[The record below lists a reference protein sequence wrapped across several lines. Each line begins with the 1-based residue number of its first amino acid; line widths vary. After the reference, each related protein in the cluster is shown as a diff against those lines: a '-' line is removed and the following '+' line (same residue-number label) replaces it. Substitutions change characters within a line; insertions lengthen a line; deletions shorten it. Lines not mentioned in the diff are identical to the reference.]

1 MASAVLAGL
10 NPAHGFYAVLV
21 GIPVGGLATAS
32 VHMIV
37 LTTGAVSLATG
48 SALST
53 VAPDERTGAVVLLTL
68 LVGAVQIGCGLLRLG
83 GLTHFISNAV
93 MTGFFTGVAV
103 RIVLSQV
110 PDLTGFRSE
119 AGGALPQTFDLLLH
133 PTSVHLP
140 TLAIGLLTL
149 ALILSLERTR
159 LAPIAMVGALA
170 AAATAV
176 PVFDWTSV
184 PLVGTTNTIPRG
196 IPRLVLPDLADFSR
210 LAFAAVG
217 IAMVAMIQGA
227 GIGQTTPNPDG
238 RYPDPSR
245 DFVGQG
251 VANVAAAFVRGM
263 PIGGSLSA
271 TALALNAGAQ
281 SRLTQVVAGACI
293 LLTLVLLGGVVESI
307 PMAALAALLVL
318 AGIQA
323 IRPQRVRLVWH
334 TSHFARLAMLLT
346 FVATLLFPTED
357 AIVLGVLA
365 SFALELYR
373 SADRVR
379 LVELVPGEGDSYRE
393 GPAPE
398 VLTADRATI
407 LQPSGTLFFAGA
419 RRIEEDLP
427 RPPREGRAVVLLT
440 LRDRTELGSTFVG
453 VLGRYAEALKVT
465 GGKLMLVGVKETVRA
480 QLARTGILSLI
491 GEENVF
497 PVEPVVGAPL
507 HAARAA
513 AETWLER
520 TALRRD
526 GGDGGVT

>member
-10 NPAHGFYAVLV
+10 NPAHGLYAVLV
-21 GIPVGGLATAS
+21 GIPAGGLTTAS

-37 LTTGAVSLATG
+37 LTTGAISLATG
-48 SALST
+48 SALAT
-53 VAPDERTGAVVLLTL
+53 LAPDERAGAVVLLTL
-68 LVGAVQIGCGLLRLG
+68 LVGAVQIGCGILRLG
-83 GLTHFISNAV
+83 ALTHFISNAV
-93 MTGFFTGVAV
+93 MTGFFAGVAV
-103 RIVLSQV
+103 RIILGQL

-133 PTSVHLP
+133 PTAIHPP
-140 TLAIGLLTL
+140 TLAIGMLTV
-149 ALILSLERTR
+149 ALILLLERTR
-159 LAPIAMVGALA
+159 LAPVAMVVALA

-176 PVFDWTSV
+176 PLLDWSSV
-184 PLVGTTNTIPRG
+184 PLVGTANTIPRG
-196 IPRLVLPDLADFSR
+196 IPRLAWPDLADFSR

-238 RYPDPSR
+238 RYPDASR

-263 PIGGSLSA
+263 PVGGSLSA
-271 TALALNAGAQ
+271 TALSINAGAQ
-281 SRLTQVVAGACI
+281 SRLTHVVAGLCI
-293 LLTLVLLGGVVESI
+293 LLTLILMGGVVEAI
-307 PMAALAALLVL
+307 PMAALAGLLVL

-323 IRPQRVRLVWH
+323 VRPERVRLVWH

-346 FVATLLFPTED
+346 FLATLLFPTE
-357 AIVLGVLA
+357 AAVVLGVLA

-379 LVELVPGEGDSYRE
+379 LVELVPDESGGYRE
-393 GPAPE
+393 APAPE
-398 VLTADRATI
+398 TLVAGRATI
-407 LQPSGTLFFAGA
+407 LHPSGTLFFAGA

-453 VLGRYAEALKVT
+453 VLGRYAEALRAA
-465 GGKLMLVGVKETVRA
+465 GGRLMLVGVKALVRA
-480 QLARTGILSLI
+480 QLARTGILAVV

-497 PVEPVVGAPL
+497 AAEPVVGAPL
-507 HAARAA
+507 QAARAA
-513 AETWLER
+513 AQSWLEAR
-520 TALRRD
+520 GLKPR
-526 GGDGGVT
+526 G